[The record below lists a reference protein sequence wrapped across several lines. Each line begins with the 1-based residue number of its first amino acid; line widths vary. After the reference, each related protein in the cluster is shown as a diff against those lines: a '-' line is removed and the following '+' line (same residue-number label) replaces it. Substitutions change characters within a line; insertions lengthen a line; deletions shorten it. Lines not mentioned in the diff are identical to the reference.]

1 MKNERIVNRMQ
12 VCRVLM
18 TLLVQVLVIA
28 LVVAVL
34 MYLFMPALNIR
45 SIGFIFC
52 LLIVIVIMTAI
63 EYWLYGFERI
73 RAKVLLVALASI
85 VSYLLIGGCL
95 SATMFRASR
104 YHEMVEIEQGDFEKD
119 IPNITNQIQV
129 PIVDMET
136 AQKLGDRTIGNIKNA
151 TWYEVEDEY
160 NLIKYQGEFY
170 RISELSYGGFFKYLK
185 AKDSGIPGYVLVNVE
200 NQEAKYVQ
208 LEEPIRYS
216 PSACFGQKL
225 KRHLRMQ
232 YPTYIFGSSF
242 FEIDENGKPYYIT
255 SVRTPTIGAFGG
267 AKENSFIITNAST
280 GESEEYKTEELPEWV
295 DHAYDLPYLM
305 KVTKYNQ
312 TYVNGWFNSIF
323 SKTDVLNTSYEY
335 RNQKDDEE
343 NFAGYNTVIT
353 SNNDIV
359 FYTGVT
365 PASVAESNVGFILA
379 NPRTG
384 KITYYECAG
393 AEESSAQQAVESLV
407 QDLRY
412 TATFPT
418 VINVD
423 GFETY
428 FMLLKDKAG
437 LVQRYALCNVKDY
450 TKAVQAESLEKCLK
464 LYNEKMGMELS
475 VTGVQ
480 EVSKTEGNI
489 QELYQAEID
498 GCTFYYFTIEGDSNL
513 YMSSIKNS
521 NRQVLLNQGTKV
533 NLEYVQSSEDGIF
546 IVQKIA
552 F

>member
-1 MKNERIVNRMQ
+1 MKNKMVVDRMLARDI
-12 VCRVLM
+12 CIE
-18 TLLVQVLVIA
+18 LLVQVVAVTVVAGLYWYFFIPAINIQDVSFVLGVLILSIVIA
-28 LVVAVL
+28 IVHYVFCEFDGFGTIAMIVVIAIIL
-34 MYLFMPALNIR
+34 IYLI
-45 SIGFIFC
+45 
-52 LLIVIVIMTAI
+52 
-63 EYWLYGFERI
+63 
-73 RAKVLLVALASI
+73 
-85 VSYLLIGGCL
+85 IGGAL
-95 SATMFRASR
+95 SATMFRASS
-104 YHEMVEIEQGDFEKD
+104 YHEIVEIEQGDFEKD
-119 IPNITNQIQV
+119 IPKVTGETQV

-151 TWYEVEDEY
+151 TWYEVENEY

-185 AKDSGIPGYVLVNVE
+185 AKESGIPGYVLVNVE

-216 PSACFGQKL
+216 PSAYFEKDL
-225 KRHLRMQ
+225 KRHLRIQ
-232 YPTYIFGSSF
+232 YPTYIFGNSF
-242 FEIDENGKPYYIT
+242 FEVDENGAPYYIT
-255 SVRTPTIGAFGG
+255 SVQTPTIGAFGG
-267 AKENSFIITNAST
+267 MKENSFIITNAST
-280 GESEEYKTEELPEWV
+280 GESKEYKADELPDWV
-295 DHAYDLPYLM
+295 EHAYDLGYLM
-305 KVTKYNQ
+305 KLTEYNQ
-312 TYVNGWFNSIF
+312 IYVNGWLNSLF
-323 SKTDVLNTSYEY
+323 GKTDVSYTSYQY
-335 RNQKDDEE
+335 RGEKEDEE
-343 NFAGYNTVIT
+343 NYAGYNTVIT

-365 PASVAESNVGFILA
+365 PASVAESNIGFILA

-384 KITYYECAG
+384 KIAYYECAG

-423 GFETY
+423 GYETY

-450 TKAVQAESLEKCLK
+450 TKVVQAESIETALNLYKEKLGTATT
-464 LYNEKMGMELS
+464 L
-475 VTGVQ
+475 T
-480 EVSKTEGNI
+480 EVKEISKTEGNI

-521 NRQVLLNQGTKV
+521 NRQVLMEQGTKV
-533 NLEYVQSSEDGIF
+533 NLEYVASSEEGIF
-546 IVQKIA
+546 IVQKIE